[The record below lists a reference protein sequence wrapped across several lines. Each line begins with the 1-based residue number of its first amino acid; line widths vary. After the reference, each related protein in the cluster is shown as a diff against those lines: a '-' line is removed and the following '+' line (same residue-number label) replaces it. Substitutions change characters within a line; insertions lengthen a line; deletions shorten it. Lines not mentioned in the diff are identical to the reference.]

1 MMCKKTSTQCFLSV
15 LLCLLD
21 DWSKGPPEGMDV
33 DMSTLNMDAV
43 PDGWD
48 WSQGPP
54 PEIFMDA
61 PPSSENGESPGETSA
76 QEVETSTQGANPCKK
91 PAAQQ
96 KPPDW
101 VVEQFGLD
109 GTESQ
114 EDAPAWVQ
122 DMFIDNEEPCV
133 EVEEASSTV
142 VEEDDPGETAP
153 DDPDD
158 GTVVSG
164 VDSTGVEV
172 ETSTQSNESEG
183 VEVETS
189 TQSTNPCKPAAQ
201 QKPPDW
207 VVEQFGLDG
216 TESQEDAPAWVQA
229 MFIDNED
236 SVQEPCVE
244 VEAPSTVVEEEDDT
258 DDSTM
263 VIEESDNWFISMM
276 CGLLGIMCG
285 DS

>member
-1 MMCKKTSTQCFLSV
+1 
-15 LLCLLD
+15 
-21 DWSKGPPEGMDV
+21 
-33 DMSTLNMDAV
+33 MSTLNMDAV

-76 QEVETSTQGANPCKK
+76 QEVETSTQGANPCK
-91 PAAQQ
+91 
-96 KPPDW
+96 
-101 VVEQFGLD
+101 
-109 GTESQ
+109 
-114 EDAPAWVQ
+114 
-122 DMFIDNEEPCV
+122 
-133 EVEEASSTV
+133 
-142 VEEDDPGETAP
+142 
-153 DDPDD
+153 
-158 GTVVSG
+158 
-164 VDSTGVEV
+164 
-172 ETSTQSNESEG
+172 
-183 VEVETS
+183 
-189 TQSTNPCKPAAQ
+189 KPAAQ